1 MDIAQNNIDSIVD
14 QYKKAL
20 PGTKLTSLQTAIKV
34 KALSAV
40 IGEDMATKL
49 GKIAFI
55 TSGGTL
61 IEGVLNKIFGKKQA
75 WSGLNGE
82 DKGNLIDS
90 LIIEAIYQKNIVFL
104 EPIKAYIYTRLKES
118 KIVTT
123 SEEAEFWTKNVWAQN
138 HIIEELKK
146 YNETLRFVNEIV
158 DYSKLAVERYEI
170 SKYSNV
176 AIMAIYNYKKG
187 QLPSEA
193 EKEAIAIYLK
203 QINAIEKA
211 KQLKD
216 IGTIVPGDGRG

>member
-146 YNETLRFVNEIV
+146 YSETLRFVNEIV

-170 SKYSNV
+170 F
-176 AIMAIYNYKKG
+176 
-187 QLPSEA
+187 
-193 EKEAIAIYLK
+193 
-203 QINAIEKA
+203 
-211 KQLKD
+211 
-216 IGTIVPGDGRG
+216 